1 MSAMTPLDRL
11 RAAFPEPWDVVAHR
25 TEHITAPTN
34 RGYARAVLFGDLVT
48 VIGRGDT
55 VSAAVDACI
64 AARDAMLR
72 PWIERAFF
80 AGWDARQA
88 AQFKTYTA
96 EFRDH
101 IAERRESDCRAACD
115 SILRGEE

>member
-1 MSAMTPLDRL
+1 MTPLDRL

-25 TEHITAPTN
+25 TKHITAPTN

-64 AARDAMLR
+64 ASYHAILRPAVERAALLAERDAVLNPAFWVSPNLR
-72 PWIERAFF
+72 
-80 AGWDARQA
+80 
-88 AQFKTYTA
+88 KK
-96 EFRDH
+96 
-101 IAERRESDCRAACD
+101 RAAELCERV
-115 SILRGEE
+115 LRGEE